1 MPEKGSSEAMWLEYI
16 MKLND
21 RTLNRQKASGVTF
34 WALLTALAILIFK
47 IIENLKLVFN
57 PSDNYFLLWLFIS
70 VSINTL
76 SSLLII
82 CACLDRS
89 TLERDRRLVTK
100 LSELVTSNTF
110 VSLLFILLSAL
121 IINVYV
127 GIESSSKNLESSPYY
142 LFGVFFFFLI
152 CAACGDWLV
161 KRRARK
167 KGLGL
172 PEAAVHNK
180 VNAIFFV
187 VAFILFSVS
196 IFSITDIEKNIHV
209 LNNIGIIKLTL
220 YIGISVF
227 ILLTLI
233 GLAANRIEYDWIENL
248 ERKIMIEDLKAE
260 EIRSIFVKE
269 FLGETVLQWLNT
281 IQSEMDTGINNH
293 IAEIKNARAEIENT
307 RKHLD
312 QIRNIYTQNKDEIT
326 GRLEEVS
333 NKITSIDN
341 STAAAENSIDAAENS
356 IDAAEN
362 SIDAIDKNIK
372 KIELLTG
379 YRGPLTD
386 DEQSILDIIIKE
398 FENKEKERKSEADK
412 LESELD
418 KFKLES
424 DKFKLELDK
433 FADEHNILTEKIKL
447 DLT

>member
-21 RTLNRQKASGVTF
+21 RKLNRQKASGFTV
-34 WALLTALAILIFK
+34 WALLTALAILIFT
-47 IIENLKLVFN
+47 IIENLELVF
-57 PSDNYFLLWLFIS
+57 SSSYNYFLLWLFIS

-76 SSLLII
+76 SALLII

-100 LSELVTSNTF
+100 LSELSTGNTF
-110 VSLLFILLSAL
+110 VSILFILLLAL

-142 LFGVFFFFLI
+142 LFSVFFFLLI

-180 VNAIFFV
+180 VNTIFFIV
-187 VAFILFSVS
+187 GFILFSVS

-220 YIGISVF
+220 YIGTSVF
-227 ILLTLI
+227 ILLTLTA
-233 GLAANRIEYDWIENL
+233 LAANRMEYDWIENL
-248 ERKIMIEDLKAE
+248 ERRIMIEDLKAE

-269 FLGETVLQWLNT
+269 FLGETVMQWLNT

-293 IAEIKNARAEIENT
+293 IAEIKNAR
-307 RKHLD
+307 KHLD
-312 QIRNIYTQNKDEIT
+312 QIRSIYTQNEDEIM

-333 NKITSIDN
+333 NKITSIEN
-341 STAAAENSIDAAENS
+341 SVVAAENSIG
-356 IDAAEN
+356 
-362 SIDAIDKNIK
+362 AIDKNIE

-386 DEQSILDIIIKE
+386 DEQCILDIIIKE
-398 FENKEKERKSEADK
+398 FENKEKERKS
-412 LESELD
+412 
-418 KFKLES
+418 ES

>member
-21 RTLNRQKASGVTF
+21 RKLNRQKASGFTV
-34 WALLTALAILIFK
+34 WALLTALTILIFT
-47 IIENLKLVFN
+47 IIENLKLIFSS
-57 PSDNYFLLWLFIS
+57 SDNYFLLWLFIS

-76 SSLLII
+76 SALLII
-82 CACLDRS
+82 CACSDKSALG
-89 TLERDRRLVTK
+89 RDRRLVTK
-100 LSELVTSNTF
+100 LSESSIGSTF
-110 VSLLFILLSAL
+110 ILFLLILLSAL

-180 VNAIFFV
+180 VNTIFFV

-269 FLGETVLQWLNT
+269 FLGETVMQWLNT
-281 IQSEMDTGINNH
+281 IQSEMDTGFNNH
-293 IAEIKNARAEIENT
+293 IAEIKNAMAELENA
-307 RKHLD
+307 RKHIE
-312 QIRNIYTQNKDEIT
+312 QIRSVYTQNEDEIVE
-326 GRLEEVS
+326 GLKEVS
-333 NKITSIDN
+333 DKIASI
-341 STAAAENSIDAAENS
+341 ENSINASKNS
-356 IDAAEN
+356 IN
-362 SIDAIDKNIK
+362 VISKNIE
-372 KIELLTG
+372 KIELIR

-386 DEQSILDIIIKE
+386 DEQIILDIIIKE
-398 FENKEKERKSEADK
+398 SKNKVKENKSEAVK
-412 LESELD
+412 LESELG
-418 KFKLES
+418 
-424 DKFKLELDK
+424 K
-433 FADEHNILTEKIKL
+433 FADEQNILHEKIKL

>member
-1 MPEKGSSEAMWLEYI
+1 MPDKGSSEAMWLEYI

-21 RTLNRQKASGVTF
+21 RKLNRQKASGFTF
-34 WALLTALAILIFK
+34 WALFTTLAILIFT
-47 IIENLKLVFN
+47 IIENLKLVFSS
-57 PSDNYFLLWLFIS
+57 SDNYFLLWLFIS

-100 LSELVTSNTF
+100 LSELSMGNTF

-127 GIESSSKNLESSPYY
+127 GIESSSKNLEPLPYY
-142 LFGVFFFFLI
+142 LFSVFFFFLI
-152 CAACGDWLV
+152 CAACVEWSV

-167 KGLGL
+167 KGLEF

-180 VNAIFFV
+180 VNAIFFIV
-187 VAFILFSVS
+187 GFILFSVS

-227 ILLTLI
+227 ILLTLTA
-233 GLAANRIEYDWIENL
+233 LAANRIEYDWIENL
-248 ERKIMIEDLKAE
+248 ERRIMIEDMKAE

-269 FLGETVLQWLNT
+269 FLGETVMQWLNT
-281 IQSEMDTGINNH
+281 IQSEMDTENNNC
-293 IAEIKNARAEIENT
+293 IVGIKNARTEIENA
-307 RKHLD
+307 RKHIE
-312 QIRNIYTQNKDEIT
+312 QIRSIYTQNKDEIVE
-326 GRLEEVS
+326 GLKELS
-333 NKITSIDN
+333 DKIASI
-341 STAAAENSIDAAENS
+341 ENSINAFKNS
-356 IDAAEN
+356 IN
-362 SIDAIDKNIK
+362 AISKNIE
-372 KIELLTG
+372 KIELIR

-386 DEQSILDIIIKE
+386 DEQIILDIIIKE
-398 FENKEKERKSEADK
+398 SKNKIEENKSEAVK
-412 LESELD
+412 LESEAV
-418 KFKLES
+418 KL
-424 DKFKLELDK
+424 
-433 FADEHNILTEKIKL
+433 ADEQNILHEKIKL

>member
-21 RTLNRQKASGVTF
+21 RKLNRQKTSGFTV
-34 WALLTALAILIFK
+34 WALLTVLAILIFT
-47 IIENLKLVFN
+47 IIENLELVF
-57 PSDNYFLLWLFIS
+57 SSSYNYFLLWLFIS

-76 SSLLII
+76 SALLII

-100 LSELVTSNTF
+100 LSELSTGNTF
-110 VSLLFILLSAL
+110 VSLLFILLLAL

-142 LFGVFFFFLI
+142 LFTVFFFLLI

-180 VNAIFFV
+180 VNTIFFIV
-187 VAFILFSVS
+187 GFILFSVS

-220 YIGISVF
+220 YIGTSVF
-227 ILLTLI
+227 ILLTLTA
-233 GLAANRIEYDWIENL
+233 LAANRMEYDWIENL
-248 ERKIMIEDLKAE
+248 ERRIMIEDLKAE

-269 FLGETVLQWLNT
+269 FLGETVMQWLNT

-293 IAEIKNARAEIENT
+293 IAEIKNAR
-307 RKHLD
+307 KHLD
-312 QIRNIYTQNKDEIT
+312 QIRSIYTQNEDEIM

-333 NKITSIDN
+333 NKITSIEN
-341 STAAAENSIDAAENS
+341 SVVAAENSIG
-356 IDAAEN
+356 
-362 SIDAIDKNIK
+362 AIDKNIE

-386 DEQSILDIIIKE
+386 DEQCILDIIIKE
-398 FENKEKERKSEADK
+398 FENKEKERKS
-412 LESELD
+412 
-418 KFKLES
+418 ES

>member
-1 MPEKGSSEAMWLEYI
+1 VGLVASRRDAIYYIKRRTFMPEKGSSEAMWLEYI

-47 IIENLKLVFN
+47 IIENLKLVFSS
-57 PSDNYFLLWLFIS
+57 SDNYFLLWLFIS

-76 SSLLII
+76 LALRII
-82 CACLDRS
+82 CVCSDKSAH
-89 TLERDRRLVTK
+89 ERDRRLVTK
-100 LSELVTSNTF
+100 LSELSIGSTF
-110 VSLLFILLSAL
+110 ILSLFILLSAL

-152 CAACGDWLV
+152 CTACGDWLA
-161 KRRARK
+161 KRRAGK
-167 KGLGL
+167 KGLEF
-172 PEAAVHNK
+172 PEVRVYN
-180 VNAIFFV
+180 NANTILFIVGFV
-187 VAFILFSVS
+187 LFSVS
-196 IFSITDIEKNIHV
+196 LFSITDIEKNIHV

-220 YIGISVF
+220 YIGIGVF
-227 ILLTLI
+227 ILLTLT

-293 IAEIKNARAEIENT
+293 IAEIKNARAEIENA

-333 NKITSIDN
+333 NKITSIKN
-341 STAAAENSIDAAENS
+341 STATAENSVVAAENSIG
-356 IDAAEN
+356 
-362 SIDAIDKNIK
+362 AIDKNIE

-386 DEQSILDIIIKE
+386 DEQCILDIIIKE
-398 FENKEKERKSEADK
+398 FENKEKERKSE
-412 LESELD
+412 LD

-424 DKFKLELDK
+424 DK

-447 DLT
+447 YPT